1 MKVRGNGQAKVLTS
15 SELAL
20 LFSEGLTTPRDR
32 ALFGVCLFTGCRIS
46 EALGLRREDVGSEVI
61 TFRRGMTKG
70 KLMTREVGVV
80 F

>member
-32 ALFGVCLFTGCRIS
+32 ALFGVCLFTRKMGKS
-46 EALGLRREDVGSEVI
+46 LALVGRLPDQLNVLSAI
-61 TFRRGMTKG
+61 FCD
-70 KLMTREVGVV
+70 KLGE
-80 F
+80 